1 MYNNK
6 QDVGKRFQNGV
17 HFTKYG
23 EAFRMKKWLSM
34 FLLMVLLVGLL
45 VACGPDNAKP
55 ENNGN
60 DNNNTEETNGKNN
73 GNKSEGAAEVDI
85 PEKTKELTHWENAE
99 EKEEDTATHN
109 ADT

>member
-1 MYNNK
+1 MYNKK
-6 QDVGKRFQNGV
+6 QDVRKRFHNGV
-17 HFTKYG
+17 HFTKNG

-60 DNNNTEETNGKNN
+60 DNNNTEETNGNNN
-73 GNKSEGAAEVDI
+73 GNNSEGEAEVDM
-85 PEKTKELTHWENAE
+85 PEKPEVLKLRSEERRVGKECRT
-99 EKEEDTATHN
+99 EKGR
-109 ADT
+109 